1 MKRASESVEAV
12 RAQIRELE
20 EAAEEETQTL
30 AAAFDRSVD
39 LEPVT
44 LLPKRG
50 QVLVHFVA
58 LGWDP
63 R

>member
-1 MKRASESVEAV
+1 VKRASETVEAV
-12 RAQIRELE
+12 RAQVGELE
-20 EAAEEETQTL
+20 AQLREETQTL
-30 AAAFDRSVD
+30 AATFDRPAE
-39 LEPVT
+39 LERVT